1 MIVVADTISDGNNP
15 LDTESQPTRISAH
28 PVLCDLIVAS
38 AAIVFGNGLRLH
50 RVVAALFIVRSCIVC
65 SLLHRQSLVTRN
77 CLSREYISYKNL
89 YQSLAEPHCH
99 QQNSHA
105 ADKKM
110 FHRNVQLETKHPMP
124 VPRVL

>member
-15 LDTESQPTRISAH
+15 LDKENQPTRISAH
-28 PVLCDLIVAS
+28 SVLCDLIVAS
-38 AAIVFGNGLRLH
+38 AAIIFGNSLRLH
-50 RVVAALFIVRSCIVC
+50 RVVAALFIARSCIVC
-65 SLLHRQSLVTRN
+65 CLLHRKSLVTRN
-77 CLSREYISYKNL
+77 CLGLEYSLHKNL

-99 QQNSHA
+99 QQNSHV

-110 FHRNVQLETKHPMP
+110 FHRNVHLETKHPMR